1 MAAPGKQSRWG
12 SFLSQAVAGVESRLD
27 NMLAE
32 PEDARPQDSSAAA
45 SPADPA
51 SPAATTT
58 KQQPASQQLAVP
70 AKPSPGNSRSSS
82 TSRTNDRL
90 QARLA
95 QAMSGKGTPGGPGS
109 RGTASP
115 RSSVDQPSRPSIERR
130 STDKRV
136 ESKAEDGSAISES
149 TGAET
154 SLAVVEPSEINPSE
168 DATNTSADLSSIEPA
183 PEVTNGESSTP
194 EDSLQLSQQP
204 KTVQEEPPAVTVPE
218 IASENASYAKEI
230 EELKVKQQEEIQEYV
245 ERIDSLQSKLQYL
258 SKAAAETAKA
268 AASSAP
274 SGSNERKL
282 AEKDEKI
289 ALLMEEGQ
297 KLSTNEHKLRT
308 TIKKLR
314 AQIGDN
320 DKQAEELKRNRDKA
334 LSETDA
340 LRARLNGSEETE
352 KRKEETRRATAA
364 LQKDIDTLK
373 KDNAKKDDAYRRLD
387 QEWKSKTEQAEIAH
401 REAMN
406 KALAAERQKL
416 KTLEDTN
423 SNLRAERDA
432 AAEKARHD
440 EIEWSEKLER
450 AAERSRKSEEELK
463 IELQA
468 MEGKLEA
475 MRTAAEEASSGSGG
489 EAQVKMFRQIETLQ
503 SQYASARENWQG
515 IEASLLAKT
524 ANLEKERDE
533 AQRRESEMRKKARD
547 AAVRSRHL
555 EEELQDVQPSL
566 VTVRQELEACRGDL
580 IALQALY
587 KESQVALDET
597 REELEKAKE
606 NAAEREDPLE
616 AQQQQW
622 VDDVAGATSKGH
634 RSQPDSPLLSVS
646 RTYSSDMM
654 GLGILSKP
662 RRSHTPGSIPDSHA
676 ELMSPIR
683 RLSCQPPLRP
693 REASYAGSGPPP
705 TPFSPFEPPS
715 ETGQLPS
722 PPAAERENGV
732 ADAIPSSPRQV
743 AQDMVSVSTV
753 AAGPSVQLVERMSAA
768 IRRLEAEKVTAKE
781 EMARVSS
788 QRDEARTDMV
798 GLMKELEETKA
809 AAAKLP
815 QLEEEVKTID
825 ARYQTT
831 LEMLGEKS
839 ELVEEL
845 RADVEDVKAMYRE
858 LVERTIK

>member
-1 MAAPGKQSRWG
+1 
-12 SFLSQAVAGVESRLD
+12 
-27 NMLAE
+27 
-32 PEDARPQDSSAAA
+32 
-45 SPADPA
+45 
-51 SPAATTT
+51 
-58 KQQPASQQLAVP
+58 
-70 AKPSPGNSRSSS
+70 
-82 TSRTNDRL
+82 
-90 QARLA
+90 
-95 QAMSGKGTPGGPGS
+95 MSGKGTPGGPGS

-115 RSSVDQPSRPSIERR
+115 RNSVDQPSRPSIERR

-136 ESKAEDGSAISES
+136 ESKAEDGSAISDS
-149 TGAET
+149 TAAET

-168 DATNTSADLSSIEPA
+168 DATNTSADLSSIEAA

-194 EDSLQLSQQP
+194 EYSLQLSQQP
-204 KTVQEEPPAVTVPE
+204 KTVQEEPPAVTAPE

-258 SKAAAETAKA
+258 SKAAAETAKT

-547 AAVRSRHL
+547 AVSYSKLDCDCTDIEKLTSPFFSQAVRSRHL